1 MRRAFET
8 HAFPRLRDW
17 QPEVILISAGFDAH
31 ADDPLANLMWTTED
45 FAWIT
50 RSLCD
55 IAGDLCGGRVVSTL
69 EGGYDL
75 PALAA
80 SVAVHVTELKEHGA

>member
-1 MRRAFET
+1 MRGHWEAALERVRAF
-8 HAFPRLRDW
+8 A
-17 QPEVILISAGFDAH
+17 PELILVSAGFDAH
-31 ADDPLANLMWTTED
+31 RDDPLAGLNWSEAD

-50 RSLCD
+50 HAICD
-55 IAGDLCGGRVVSTL
+55 TADDCCGGRVVSSL

-80 SVAVHVTELKEHGA
+80 SVAAHVRVLMERDG